1 MEHQKRLLAAQ
12 YRLAQHYLEHLQAAE
27 RAYQLG
33 GESAVQALGLFD
45 QEREQIHLWQA
56 WSAAHTGQDEKAAA
70 MCSAYAGA
78 CPDIYKLRLLPQDY
92 LRWLEAGLI
101 AARRFSD
108 RRVELMLLL
117 DVTETYMR
125 VAEYERAVEYA
136 GQALSIARLIHDEPL
151 LALSLNTYGNAL
163 RGRMRYEEAQKCY
176 EESLLL
182 YEKIGDRRGRAEV
195 LNNLGVL
202 AIYTRKHDA
211 ARLYLEQ
218 CLTLNREIGNQEGAA
233 TCLNN
238 LGYLANRLEQYLTAG
253 GYLEQALALFRVLG
267 DSAGTAMALTNLGL
281 AAYYQD
287 AYALAKRY
295 LEQSLDAAHT
305 AGILEREILCLYRLG
320 EVTMAQGDLISAQA
334 YFEQS
339 LTRDPER
346 ATSGLLADT
355 LSNLAIIYQQLHRED
370 RVRPALR
377 EALEAVLRFAGEN
390 DKRNVLSRAA
400 RLWVLQGKPLQ
411 AAAWLGLVENQAHT
425 AIKTAE
431 IKRHIR
437 LARAECEAAL
447 LPEQFASAW
456 EGGKSLNLEAVLAEI
471 LGELQDI

>member
-1 MEHQKRLLAAQ
+1 MEQAPRLRAAQ
-12 YRLAQHYLEHLQAAE
+12 YRLAQYYLEQLQAAE

-33 GESAVQALGLFD
+33 GESAVQALSLFD
-45 QEREQIHLWQA
+45 LEREQVQLWHA
-56 WSAAHTGQDEKAAA
+56 WSVAHAGQDEKASAL
-70 MCSAYAGA
+70 CSAYAGA

-117 DVTETYMR
+117 DLTETHMR

-136 GQALSIARLIHDEPL
+136 GQALPIARLIHDEPL

-163 RGRMRYEEAQKCY
+163 RSQRQYEEAQKCY

-182 YEKIGDRRGRAEV
+182 YEKIGDRRGMAEV

-202 AIYTRKHDA
+202 AIYTRKNDA
-211 ARLYLEQ
+211 AQLYLEQ

-238 LGYLANRLEQYLTAG
+238 LGYLANRLEQYRTAG
-253 GYLEQALALFRVLG
+253 DYLEQALALFRVLG
-267 DSAGTAMALTNLGL
+267 DIAGTAMALTNLGL

-287 AYALAKRY
+287 AYALAKNY

-320 EVTMAQGDLISAQA
+320 EVTMTQGDLISAQA

-339 LTRDPER
+339 LTRDPEP
-346 ATSGLLADT
+346 SSSLLADI
-355 LSNLAIIYQQLHRED
+355 LSNLAIIYQQLHRDD

-377 EALEAVLRFAGEN
+377 EALEAAFRFAGEN
-390 DKRNVLSRAA
+390 DKLNVLCRAA

-411 AAAWLGLVENQAHT
+411 AATWLGLVENQAHP
-425 AIKTAE
+425 AIKMAE
-431 IKRHIR
+431 IKRSIR

-447 LPEQFASAW
+447 SPEQFASAW
-456 EGGKSLNLEAVLAEI
+456 EAGKCLNLDAVLAEI